1 MIFTGYLKDI
11 EEAFET
17 KFNKKPSTK
26 DDFNVI
32 NISLYSILKS
42 YYFQDN
48 YKYLQIGF
56 NNNGETALSYADNN
70 KFETTKLDGLEPLK
84 YAKNIGKKTLKEL
97 KTEDIDINHF
107 PKRFSSQKDF
117 DNNSKLTTL
126 KLNHLPLE
134 CNELLSELKNKTFY
148 KALLEDSDIKKEL
161 VIKLKEDYIISVVP
175 QYEIE
180 NFLESKFKE
189 QNLNID
195 EIYDFLKL
203 NYDFRFFAKE
213 LISKDE
219 RALLNSVDIDKY
231 SFNKINKNFNNNF
244 YLIAHTAY
252 EIAGIAPVNKNINF
266 ANIVKSDDFFNVT
279 SVMVASNSRGK
290 GIGVKMFE
298 KAIEESLNRNI
309 FLVRTQS
316 TEQGQNYLKT
326 NIDNLIKAKKSPVI
340 DAEDVNYLYA
350 PILNIIN
357 KNKDKFKAHKS
368 ICDLLSEISDFKS
381 KIQES
386 KKHTKSIDDIY
397 DLEDNLKKYMENLG
411 ANKSNK
417 FKLFN

>member
-11 EEAFET
+11 EEAFENT
-17 KFNKKPSTK
+17 FNKKPSTK
-26 DDFNVI
+26 DDFNII

-56 NNNGETALSYADNN
+56 NNNGETAISYADNN
-70 KFETTKLDGLEPLK
+70 KFESTKLDGLEPLK

-97 KTEDIDINHF
+97 KPEDIDINHF

-117 DNNSKLTTL
+117 DNKSNLTTL
-126 KLNHLPLE
+126 KLNQLPLE
-134 CNELLSELKNKTFY
+134 CKELLNQLKNKKFY
-148 KALLEDSDIKKEL
+148 NALLEDSDIKKEL
-161 VIKLKEDYIISVVP
+161 VIKLKEEYLISVVP
-175 QYEIE
+175 QFEIE
-180 NFLESKFKE
+180 KFLESKFKE
-189 QNLNID
+189 QNLKIN

-219 RALLNSVDIDKY
+219 RSLLNSVDIDKY
-231 SFNKINKNFNNNF
+231 SFNKINKNLNNNF
-244 YLIAHTAY
+244 YIIAHTAY

-279 SVMVASNSRGK
+279 SVMVASNARGK
-290 GIGVKMFE
+290 GLGVKMFQ
-298 KAIEESLNRNI
+298 KAIEEAINRNI

-326 NIDNLIKAKKSPVI
+326 NIDKLIKEKKAPVI
-340 DAEDVNYLYA
+340 DAEDVNYLYS
-350 PILNIIN
+350 PILNIFN
-357 KNKDKFKAHKS
+357 KNKDKSKIHQS
-368 ICDLLSEISDFKS
+368 ICNLLSEISDFKT
-381 KIQES
+381 KIHES
-386 KKHTKSIDDIY
+386 KKDTKSIDEIY

-411 ANKSNK
+411 SNKFNK
-417 FKLFN
+417 FKLY